1 MIYVATNGNFLP
13 KPFVQKIG
21 ASVIK
26 RSEDELQVWSAGNY
40 FKVVRQSSKTMSGTA
55 QRIQSG

>member
-26 RSEDELQVWSAGNY
+26 RSEDELQVWRLETTLKWLD
-40 FKVVRQSSKTMSGTA
+40 KVQKL
-55 QRIQSG
+55 